1 MTSSEELKF
10 DAEFM
15 AQAIKIAIEEL
26 GESAAADQ
34 MYLTLWCL
42 RIIVGIERCVND
54 ARRTAHQPPFPV
66 NDPGILSLAKQ
77 YIQRGLECIDVPP
90 PPEGYSKNYWR
101 ITNWSRRWGS
111 VLMPRLSRARRV
123 EIE

>member
-42 RIIVGIERCVND
+42 RIVIGIERCVNS
-54 ARRTAHQPPFPV
+54 ARRTGNLPPLPV
-66 NDPGILSLAKQ
+66 NNPGILSLAKQ

-90 PPEGYSKNYWR
+90 PPEGYLEELLENHELVAEVGKRFDAS
-101 ITNWSRRWGS
+101 I
-111 VLMPRLSRARRV
+111 VARKKGRN
-123 EIE
+123 

>member
-54 ARRTAHQPPFPV
+54 ARRTAHQPPFPM
-66 NDPGILSLAKQ
+66 NDPGILSPAKE

-90 PPEGYSKNYWR
+90 PPEGYLEELLENHELVAEVGKRFDAS
-101 ITNWSRRWGS
+101 I
-111 VLMPRLSRARRV
+111 VARKKGRN
-123 EIE
+123 